1 MSKGN
6 RNRMGG
12 QKSEKEQAADKKSR
26 ENKENKENNQ
36 SQAASFQ
43 TIQNGL
49 RIGIQDTLGEDK
61 KRSLEKTLEAVIAI
75 QQKTDKI
82 KRDLAKN
89 PEEALVNFEDPFEDL
104 WKIKDKSIATKIVAI
119 LLKDKAI
126 KKYLGLQF
134 SVKTVG
140 LRVDK
145 LNEIAANTK
154 EADLKSKINDFLIG
168 IEDLKKPDGKY
179 REENLQE
186 LNEIAM
192 EIRNKLKD
200 QINLEAIFESQPNL
214 KQNLADEIYARGWR
228 NKKIEYANE
237 EDPEDIE
244 EVDAKYPVL
253 VKFYTDHLTKDKIH
267 NEIILSGT
275 ECGLLKKELDSF
287 CNDQDLNDFP
297 NIKIFAERLNDAE
310 IIPISIEE
318 IPVKPEENTGKEKK
332 KEEKKE
338 GKKEKDT
345 SGFIY
350 GAMAS
355 VGMWGMDLG
364 FKTLMTMVFSPVSA
378 AIWASQERMKL
389 GKGGMNINTKGFMQD
404 VFPVS
409 ALDPDKDKKK

>member
-12 QKSEKEQAADKKSR
+12 QKSEKEQAADKKAR
-26 ENKENKENNQ
+26 GNKENKENNQ

-43 TIQNGL
+43 AIQNGL

-61 KRSLEKTLEAVIAI
+61 KRALEKTLEAVIAI
-75 QQKTDKI
+75 QQKADKI

-89 PEEALVNFEDPFEDL
+89 PEEALANFEDPFEDL
-104 WKIKDKSIATKIVAI
+104 WKIKDKPIATKIVAI

-134 SVKTVG
+134 SVKAVG
-140 LRVDK
+140 LRADK
-145 LNEIAANTK
+145 LNEIVANTK
-154 EADLKSKINDFLIG
+154 EADLKNKINDFLIG
-168 IEDLKKPDGKY
+168 IEDLKNPDGKY
-179 REENLQE
+179 REENLRE

-192 EIRNKLKD
+192 EIRNKIRN
-200 QINLEAIFESQPNL
+200 QINLEAIFASQPNL

-228 NKKIEYANE
+228 NSEMEYIDEDGLE
-237 EDPEDIE
+237 EIE
-244 EVDAKYPVL
+244 EVDVKYPVL

-297 NIKIFAERLNDAE
+297 NIKIFAEMLNDPK
-310 IIPISIEE
+310 IVPIPTEE
-318 IPVKPEENTGKEKK
+318 VPVKPEENTGEEKKNEKK
-332 KEEKKE
+332 KEE
-338 GKKEKDT
+338 KKEKDT

-355 VGMWGMDLG
+355 AGMWGMDLG

-389 GKGGMNINTKGFMQD
+389 GKGGDAKFDTKGWQD
-404 VFPVS
+404 IFPGS
-409 ALDPDKDKKK
+409 ALDPEKDKKK